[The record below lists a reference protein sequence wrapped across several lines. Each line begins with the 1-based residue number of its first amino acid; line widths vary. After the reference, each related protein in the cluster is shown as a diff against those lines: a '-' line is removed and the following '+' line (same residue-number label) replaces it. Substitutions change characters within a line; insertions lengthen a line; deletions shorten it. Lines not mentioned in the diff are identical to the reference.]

1 MKIINTQVIPRSRL
15 AAALLATSLLA
26 SGPALAL
33 DDAPSFDTVSHSS
46 VVLPQTEPSIA
57 PIVAPASAAAGY
69 SNSSTSSKQ
78 SAAENDGYVARK
90 DGLRTFFNAL
100 SARLNKPIVVSQK
113 ASRKQISGDF
123 DLAQPQRL
131 LERIATEL
139 GLIWYHDGQTIHV
152 YDASEMRNTL
162 IALPNT
168 TLATLNAFLRKAGLF
183 DRRYPLRGASGVFYI
198 AGPPIYVE
206 LLQSAASFLQR
217 QTTSDALGGLRI
229 EVVRLENTFV
239 TDRNLTIRD
248 RDVVVPG
255 MATVIEQLLRGE
267 QMPVEM
273 KIEDQL
279 PAADA
284 GAGPASS
291 MAQSTLVAS
300 ATPLF
305 AALAGVPAM
314 PPLNA
319 ADSGF
324 GPASSAASAA
334 AMVALPPTRSELAGK
349 IRVIAYRDTNSLLIK
364 GSEEQVAFVK
374 HLIAKLDVPKRHVE
388 LSLWIIDLAKTDLDQ
403 LGVSWKGG
411 LSVGNKVGVNFN
423 NAVSTLDGGR
433 FVASIM
439 AMQENQQTRIVSRPV
454 VLTQENVPAL
464 FDNNSTFYT
473 KIEGERIA
481 SLEKVTFG
489 TMINVLPRFAE
500 NGQIEM
506 SLTIEDGNEVASG
519 GTSGIVLPRVSRTH
533 ISTIARVPKGMS
545 LLIGGYT
552 RDQNTDTVE
561 KVPFLGDLPGIG
573 ALFRTRVN
581 RESNM
586 VRVFLIQPR
595 EIEDALRPDASDLV
609 DNLLSDVERDPQ
621 QQQLRDYMDRKDG
634 N

>member
-1 MKIINTQVIPRSRL
+1 MKIFKLHVIPRRCRL
-15 AAALLATSLLA
+15 AGTLLAVCLLA
-26 SGPALAL
+26 SGQVL
-33 DDAPSFDTVSHSS
+33 SVDTVSRSS
-46 VVLPQTEPSIA
+46 TVLPHAVPVSEPLGD
-57 PIVAPASAAAGY
+57 PAGAAVV
-69 SNSSTSSKQ
+69 SSKKN
-78 SAAENDGYVARK
+78 AESDGYVARK

-217 QTTSDALGGLRI
+217 QTTSEALGSLRI

-279 PAADA
+279 PAAGAVGA
-284 GAGPASS
+284 GAGTTV
-291 MAQSTLVAS
+291 AQSTLVTS
-300 ATPLF
+300 AAPLF

-324 GPASSAASAA
+324 GPAAPAAVMA
-334 AMVALPPTRSELAGK
+334 ALPPVRPELAGK

-573 ALFRTRVN
+573 ALFRTRVK

-595 EIEDALRPDASDLV
+595 EIDDALRPDASDLV